1 MGEDSIGA
9 PDSTAPDADE
19 AAVSAVGDSDAKSVP
34 DSASAG
40 GERASESP
48 EAADEV
54 HASEEEDVSVPES
67 AQKGAAPQSEAEEA
81 TPQVEGEETSSQG
94 ETEGAAPQGEGKEA
108 APQVEGKEA
117 APQVETEEAAP
128 QGETEGAAPLD
139 PLDPLVIGHYHAKR
153 LLGETD
159 SGRLYEGWDV
169 EGSREVLLCL
179 LEPDAVPVDD
189 IEDRLQHLSRLEH
202 LHILPLLDWNL
213 EPAPHL
219 VYQLEGVSL
228 RRIIDAGSRL
238 SLSQALLIGLQAS
251 ETLDGLVS
259 EGISHGALRPD
270 NFMVDASGR
279 LRLAGLGIF
288 CLRTPPHLDEQ
299 GQSAPDLYAAPETS
313 ADPSRADTEVTEVDQ
328 TAADVYSLALVL
340 AEAAA
345 GEWVS
350 PRVLSLM
357 GSGQLPAEDEEKTS
371 ALGPLAPLFIQ
382 AVAFDSRERP
392 TVGEFALALRSTA
405 ELLPPPKRFDE
416 IIETLS
422 GDLDLPQPEAE
433 TDDEKDKQK
442 APRRLTVVAAIASS
456 AALVLC
462 AGLLLFFTARGDS
475 TPTYEVPDIVG
486 MSWSKAEDLLQK
498 TGWEPRRLEV
508 RVAESEPEEVTAQ
521 LPASG
526 ELLDAGQVVKVQV
539 SLGDPLVVVPLD
551 LLGIP
556 LSEARLRL
564 SAIGLQTGRVQSRLD
579 TELAEGT
586 VLEIDE
592 PSSELPR
599 GSQVDLVIS
608 TRG

>member
-1 MGEDSIGA
+1 MDEDSVSASGAGSDAAA
-9 PDSTAPDADE
+9 PDDAD
-19 AAVSAVGDSDAKSVP
+19 ASVSAGGDSDAQSVP
-34 DSASAG
+34 DSTSAG
-40 GERASESP
+40 VDGGTESP
-48 EAADEV
+48 EAADE
-54 HASEEEDVSVPES
+54 APTSEEEDVSSPEGDQEEES
-67 AQKGAAPQSEAEEA
+67 PQGVTEEA
-81 TPQVEGEETSSQG
+81 ASQG
-94 ETEGAAPQGEGKEA
+94 ETEEA
-108 APQVEGKEA
+108 ASLGI
-117 APQVETEEAAP
+117 TEEAAP
-128 QGETEGAAPLD
+128 LGITEESAS
-139 PLDPLVIGHYHAKR
+139 LDPLVIGRYHAKR

-169 EGSREVLLCL
+169 EGGREVLLCL

-189 IEDRLQHLSRLEH
+189 IEDRLLHLSRLEH

-213 EPAPHL
+213 EPTPHL

-228 RRIIDAGSRL
+228 RRIIDAGVRL

-288 CLRTPPHLDEQ
+288 CFRTPPHLDEQ
-299 GQSAPDLYAAPETS
+299 GQSLPDVYAAPETS
-313 ADPSRADTEVTEVDQ
+313 ADLSLADPEATEVDQ
-328 TAADVYSLALVL
+328 TTADVYSLALVL

-382 AVAFDSRERP
+382 AVAFDSKERP
-392 TVGEFALALRSTA
+392 SVGEFALALRSTA

-422 GDLDLPQPEAE
+422 GDLDLPEVEAE
-433 TDDEKDKQK
+433 TDEEKDTQG
-442 APRRLTVVAAIASS
+442 APRRLTTIVAVAASV
-456 AALVLC
+456 ALVLC
-462 AGLLLFFTARGDS
+462 AGLLLIFTARGDS
-475 TPTYEVPDIVG
+475 TPTYEVPDVVG
-486 MSWSKAEDLLQK
+486 MSWSEAEALLRE

-508 RVAESEPEEVTAQ
+508 RVAESDPDEVTAQ
-521 LPASG
+521 LPAPG

-539 SLGDPLVVVPLD
+539 SLGDPLLVVPLD

-564 SAIGLQTGRVQSRLD
+564 SAIGLQAGRVRSRID
-579 TELAEGT
+579 AELGEGI
-586 VLEIDE
+586 VLEIDG

-599 GSQVDLVIS
+599 GSQVDLVVS

>member
-1 MGEDSIGA
+1 MDEDSIGA
-9 PDSTAPDADE
+9 AGASSDSTAPDDAD
-19 AAVSAVGDSDAKSVP
+19 ASVSEVDDSDAQSVP

-40 GERASESP
+40 GEGGSESP
-48 EAADEV
+48 DAADE
-54 HASEEEDVSVPES
+54 ASTSEEEDVSVSGGAQEEANGNASDRESNQDSGGAQEEES
-67 AQKGAAPQSEAEEA
+67 AQG
-81 TPQVEGEETSSQG
+81 V
-94 ETEGAAPQGEGKEA
+94 
-108 APQVEGKEA
+108 
-117 APQVETEEAAP
+117 TEEAASL
-128 QGETEGAAPLD
+128 GGTEEAASLGLTEEAALGITEEED
-139 PLDPLVIGHYHAKR
+139 ASLDPLVIGRYHAKR

-228 RRIIDAGSRL
+228 RRIVDAGVRL

-288 CLRTPPHLDEQ
+288 CFRTPPHLDEQ
-299 GQSAPDLYAAPETS
+299 GQSLPDVYAAPETS
-313 ADPSRADTEVTEVDQ
+313 ADLSLADPEATKVDQ

-382 AVAFDSRERP
+382 AVAFDSKERP
-392 TVGEFALALRSTA
+392 SVGEFALALRSTA

-422 GDLDLPQPEAE
+422 GDLDLPAEEAE
-433 TDDEKDKQK
+433 TDDQKDTQGV
-442 APRRLTVVAAIASS
+442 PRRLTTIVAVAASV
-456 AALVLC
+456 ALVLC
-462 AGLLLFFTARGDS
+462 AGLLLIFTARGDS

-486 MSWSKAEDLLQK
+486 MSWSEAEALLRE

-508 RVAESEPEEVTAQ
+508 RVAESEEDEVTAQ
-521 LPASG
+521 LPAPG

-539 SLGDPLVVVPLD
+539 SLGDPLLVVPLD

-564 SAIGLQTGRVQSRLD
+564 SAIGLQAGRVRSRIN
-579 TELAEGT
+579 TELDEGI
-586 VLEIDE
+586 VLEIDG

-599 GSQVDLVIS
+599 GSQVDLVVS